1 MSFIDKLTSNTR
13 AMAEEAKAGR
23 AMSPPLGQSKGKAE
37 VEHGS
42 SDTTQP
48 TPSAPTTTTAPT
60 PTAPTPTSPEP
71 APTAPSL
78 QQTADA
84 AAVATMPSDKVSF
97 IQQASQPVSEIEDW
111 DLAAVAP
118 QSGGR
123 TGKISLYNTLLPAN
137 KTMLDSLK
145 PQRTFTKGEVRQ
157 QFKAMN
163 EPDKSMLDKLKAPAQ
178 AEATRL
184 ADVSARVSDPE
195 QYQQVEGV
203 DAGTDYLVRMYS
215 AAGAAQAVKRW
226 KDASVAYGL
235 YTDTVARLQGN
246 YKLMIST
253 LQADTA
259 FAQAAG
265 EYARAYLTLTENP
278 KQETEVYKNLVASF
292 EKGGMDSDKLKQA
305 YGSTFSLFQNGSI
318 TADQYKQLTSQLY
331 QKNELPADVTNALT
345 ASGIPEGSAQWQAGA
360 MMLMTPYYQNQLAK
374 YDAATR
380 KTITAQGAA
389 FTPEQVSSIQR
400 AAISAQALSRQAAQQ
415 DAMAIAARREQLRP
429 RAAVASTV
437 TKDVTLAEPVQMYF
451 YSPDAKTARAYMDKA
466 WQAAKDRKD
475 YESLLLLSVLDT
487 RNGTTQLAS
496 LDDALRAATTD
507 DRSEALSRYA
517 DGFAR
522 GRLMAQEKQLNELN
536 LAISGFDTSR
546 KAELDKALKTMNESG
561 NTIKIEQMLN
571 IAGAKNLISAIQSAA
586 MTKGATVKWDDIKDS
601 VRETLLRDQWR
612 IPVNPKT
619 DFGYYQALGVPVVQY
634 GVDKK
639 TGEKLW
645 CTAPISPAAHLT
657 NVLIDKAIRSG
668 GDDIIDRAFS
678 DPAYLSA
685 VRILAPSL
693 SMNKVKELYE
703 AQAQKLEAMQR
714 GPVGAGAGGPTGVG
728 IGGPAGVPTG
738 VGVLNKRGGK

>member
-1 MSFIDKLTSNTR
+1 MSFFDKLITNTR
-13 AMAEEAKAGR
+13 SMADEAKKGR
-23 AMSPPLGQSKGKAE
+23 AMSPPLGQPSREVATQDDGGKEPVATE
-37 VEHGS
+37 S
-42 SDTTQP
+42 AP
-48 TPSAPTTTTAPT
+48 TAASMSAPTTPTPASAPT
-60 PTAPTPTSPEP
+60 
-71 APTAPSL
+71 L

-84 AAVATMPSDKVSF
+84 AAVATMPVDKAAF

-118 QSGGR
+118 QTGGQ
-123 TGKISLYNTLLPAN
+123 TGRVSLYNTLLPAN
-137 KTMLDSLK
+137 KSMLDSLK
-145 PQRTFTKGEVRQ
+145 PQRTFTRGEMRQ
-157 QFKAMN
+157 QFKTMN
-163 EPDKSMLDKLKAPAQ
+163 EPDKSMLEKLKAPAQ
-178 AEATRL
+178 AEAIRL
-184 ADVSARVSDPE
+184 TDVSARVSDPE
-195 QYQQVEGV
+195 QYQRVEGA

-235 YTDTVARLQGN
+235 YTDTVNRLQGN
-246 YKLMIST
+246 YQLMIST

-265 EYARAYLTLTENP
+265 NYAKAYLTLTENP
-278 KQETEVYKNLVASF
+278 KQETEVYKSLVASF
-292 EKGGMDSDKLKQA
+292 EKGGLDNDKLKQA

-360 MMLMTPYYQNQLAK
+360 MMLMTPYYQDKLVQ
-374 YDAATR
+374 YDAAKR

-389 FTPEQVSSIQR
+389 FAPEQISSIQR
-400 AAISAQALSRQAAQQ
+400 AAVSAQTLNKQAAQR
-415 DAMAIAARREQLRP
+415 DARAIEARREQLRP
-429 RAAVASTV
+429 RVRVA
-437 TKDVTLAEPVQMYF
+437 DVLSRDSALSEAVQMYF
-451 YSPDAKTARAYMDKA
+451 YSPDAKTAQAYMDKA
-466 WQAAKDRKD
+466 RQVAKDRND
-475 YESLLLLSVLDT
+475 AEATLLLSVLDT

-496 LDDALRAATTD
+496 LDDALQAATTD

-522 GRLMAQEKQLNELN
+522 GRLMAQEMQLNELN
-536 LAISGFDTSR
+536 LAISGFDQKR
-546 KAELDKALKTMNESG
+546 KSELDRALKTMNESG
-561 NTIKIEQMLN
+561 ETVKIEQMLN

-612 IPVNPKT
+612 LPVNPKT
-619 DFGYYQALGVPVVQY
+619 DFGYFQALGVPMVQY

-645 CTAPISPAAHLT
+645 CTAPISPAAYLT
-657 NVLIDKAIRSG
+657 NVLIDKAIQSG
-668 GDDIIDRAFS
+668 SDDIIDRAFS

-685 VRILAPSL
+685 ARILAPSL
-693 SMNKVKELYE
+693 SVNRVKELY
-703 AQAQKLEAMQR
+703 ANQVQKMEAMKQQVAQ
-714 GPVGAGAGGPTGVG
+714 GGATDGPTGGLVS
-728 IGGPAGVPTG
+728 GPM
-738 VGVLNKRGGK
+738 KRGGK

>member
-1 MSFIDKLTSNTR
+1 MSFLDKLVSNTR

-23 AMSPPLGQSKGKAE
+23 AMSPPLGWSKDGSGAQQSTEVEPTKAE
-37 VEHGS
+37 SAKAEPNAS
-42 SDTTQP
+42 AITQP
-48 TPSAPTTTTAPT
+48 QPQTQT
-60 PTAPTPTSPEP
+60 
-71 APTAPSL
+71 L

-145 PQRTFTKGEVRQ
+145 PQRTFTKGEMRQ
-157 QFKAMN
+157 QFKTVN
-163 EPDKSMLDKLKAPAQ
+163 EPDKLMLDKLKAPAQ

-195 QYQQVEGV
+195 QYQRVDGV

-235 YTDTVARLQGN
+235 YTDTVNRLQGN
-246 YKLMIST
+246 YKLMLST

-265 EYARAYLTLTENP
+265 DYAKAYLTLTENP
-278 KQETEVYKNLVASF
+278 KQETEVYKNLVTSF
-292 EKGGMDSDKLKQA
+292 EKGGLDSDKLKQA
-305 YGSTFSLFQNGSI
+305 YGSTFSLFQSGSI

-374 YDAATR
+374 YDTATR

-389 FTPEQVSSIQR
+389 FAPEQISSIQR
-400 AAISAQALSRQAAQQ
+400 AAVSAQALNRQAAQR
-415 DAMAIAARREQLRP
+415 DAMALEARREQLRP
-429 RAAVASTV
+429 RAPVA
-437 TKDVTLAEPVQMYF
+437 DVLSRDPALSEAVQMYF
-451 YSPDAKTARAYMDKA
+451 YSPDAKTAQAYMGKA
-466 WQAAKDRKD
+466 WQTAKGRNDHGAA
-475 YESLLLLSVLDT
+475 LLLSVLDT
-487 RNGTTQLAS
+487 RDGTTKLAS
-496 LDDALRAATTD
+496 LDDALQAATTD

-522 GRLMAQEKQLNELN
+522 GRLIAQETQLNELN
-536 LAISGFDTSR
+536 LAISGFDPKK
-546 KAELDKALKTMNESG
+546 KAELDKALKAMNESG
-561 NTIKIEQMLN
+561 DTIKIERMLN
-571 IAGAKNLISAIQSAA
+571 IAGSKNLISAIQSAS
-586 MTKGATVKWDDIKDS
+586 MTKGATVKWEDIKDS

-612 IPVNPKT
+612 LPVNPKT
-619 DFGYYQALGVPVVQY
+619 DFGYYQALGIPLVQY

-657 NVLIDKAIRSG
+657 NVLINKAIQSG
-668 GDDIIDRAFS
+668 SDDIIDRAFS

-693 SMNKVKELYE
+693 SVNKVKEMYAE
-703 AQAQKLEAMQR
+703 QAQKMEAMRQQAIR
-714 GPVGAGAGGPTGVG
+714 SASGPTGL
-728 IGGPAGVPTG
+728 AGLAG
-738 VGVLNKRGGK
+738 LNKRGGK

>member
-1 MSFIDKLTSNTR
+1 MSFLDKLVSNTR
-13 AMAEEAKAGR
+13 TMADEAKAGR
-23 AMSPPLGQSKGKAE
+23 AMSPPLGWSANGSASATE
-37 VEHGS
+37 VEPS
-42 SDTTQP
+42 KVEP
-48 TPSAPTTTTAPT
+48 TNAEPAPA
-60 PTAPTPTSPEP
+60 A
-71 APTAPSL
+71 APTAPMAPTEPTL

-84 AAVATMPSDKVSF
+84 AAVATMPAGKVSF

-123 TGKISLYNTLLPAN
+123 TGKVSLYNTLLPAN

-145 PQRTFTKGEVRQ
+145 PQRTFTKGEMRQ
-157 QFKAMN
+157 QFNAMN
-163 EPDKSMLDKLKAPAQ
+163 EPDKTMLDKLKAPAQ

-195 QYQQVEGV
+195 QYQRVEGV

-235 YTDTVARLQGN
+235 YTDTVNRLQGN

-253 LQADTA
+253 LEADTA

-265 EYARAYLTLTENP
+265 EYAKAYLTLTESP
-278 KQETEVYKNLVASF
+278 KQETEVYNNLVASF
-292 EKGGMDSDKLKQA
+292 EKGGLDSDKLKQA
-305 YGSTFSLFQNGSI
+305 YGSTFSLFQSGSI

-389 FTPEQVSSIQR
+389 FAPEQISSIQR
-400 AAISAQALSRQAAQQ
+400 AAIAAQALSRQAAQR
-415 DAMAIAARREQLRP
+415 DAMALEARREQLRP
-429 RAAVASTV
+429 RAPVANVLSR
-437 TKDVTLAEPVQMYF
+437 DPSMSEAVQMYF
-451 YSPDAKTARAYMDKA
+451 YSPDAKTAQAYIGKA
-466 WQAAKDRKD
+466 WQAARDRND
-475 YESLLLLSVLDT
+475 HGAALLLSVLDT
-487 RNGTTQLAS
+487 RDGTTRLAS
-496 LDDALRAATTD
+496 LDDALQAATTD

-522 GRLMAQEKQLNELN
+522 GRLMAQETQLNELN
-536 LAISGFDTSR
+536 LAISGFDP
-546 KAELDKALKTMNESG
+546 KKKGELDRALKEMNKNG
-561 NTIKIEQMLN
+561 NTIKIERMLN
-571 IAGAKNLISAIQSAA
+571 IAGAKDIINAIQSAS

-612 IPVNPKT
+612 LPVNPKT
-619 DFGYYQALGVPVVQY
+619 DFGYYQALGIPLVQY

-657 NVLIDKAIRSG
+657 NVLINKAIQSG
-668 GDDIIDRAFS
+668 SDDIIDRAFS

-685 VRILAPSL
+685 IRILAPGL
-693 SMNKVKELYE
+693 SVNKVKELYAE
-703 AQAQKLEAMQR
+703 QAQKMEAMKQQAMR
-714 GPVGAGAGGPTGVG
+714 GAATAGGSM
-728 IGGPAGVPTG
+728 AGLP
-738 VGVLNKRGGK
+738 NKRGGK

>member
-1 MSFIDKLTSNTR
+1 MSFLDNLISNTR

-23 AMSPPLGQSKGKAE
+23 AMSPPLGWSKDGSGAQQSTEVEPTKAE
-37 VEHGS
+37 SAKAEPNAS
-42 SDTTQP
+42 AITQP
-48 TPSAPTTTTAPT
+48 QPQTQT
-60 PTAPTPTSPEP
+60 
-71 APTAPSL
+71 L

-145 PQRTFTKGEVRQ
+145 PQRTFTKGEMRQ
-157 QFKAMN
+157 QFKTVN
-163 EPDKSMLDKLKAPAQ
+163 EPDRSMLDKLKAPAQ

-195 QYQQVEGV
+195 QYQRVDGV

-235 YTDTVARLQGN
+235 YTDTVNRLQGN
-246 YKLMIST
+246 YKLMLST

-265 EYARAYLTLTENP
+265 DYAKAYLTLTENP
-278 KQETEVYKNLVASF
+278 KQETEVYKNLVTSF
-292 EKGGMDSDKLKQA
+292 EKGGLDSDKLKQA
-305 YGSTFSLFQNGSI
+305 YGSTFSLFQSGSI

-380 KTITAQGAA
+380 KTITAQGAVFA
-389 FTPEQVSSIQR
+389 PEQISSIQR
-400 AAISAQALSRQAAQQ
+400 AAVSAQALNRQAAQR
-415 DAMAIAARREQLRP
+415 DSMALEARREQLRP
-429 RAAVASTV
+429 RAPVA
-437 TKDVTLAEPVQMYF
+437 DVLSRDPALSEAVQMYF
-451 YSPDAKTARAYMDKA
+451 YSPDAKTAQAYMGKA
-466 WQAAKDRKD
+466 WQTAKGRNDHGAA
-475 YESLLLLSVLDT
+475 LLLSVLDT
-487 RNGTTQLAS
+487 RDGTTKLAS
-496 LDDALRAATTD
+496 LDDALQAATTD

-522 GRLMAQEKQLNELN
+522 GRLIAQETQLNELN
-536 LAISGFDTSR
+536 LAISGFDPKK
-546 KAELDKALKTMNESG
+546 KAELDKALKAMNESG
-561 NTIKIEQMLN
+561 DTIKIERMLN
-571 IAGAKNLISAIQSAA
+571 IAGSKNLISAIQSAS
-586 MTKGATVKWDDIKDS
+586 MTKGATVKWEDIKDS

-612 IPVNPKT
+612 LPVNPKT
-619 DFGYYQALGVPVVQY
+619 DFGYYQALGIPLVQY

-657 NVLIDKAIRSG
+657 NVLINKAIQSG
-668 GDDIIDRAFS
+668 SDDIIDRAFS

-693 SMNKVKELYE
+693 SVNKVKEMYAE
-703 AQAQKLEAMQR
+703 QAQKMEAMRQQAIR
-714 GPVGAGAGGPTGVG
+714 SASGPTGL
-728 IGGPAGVPTG
+728 AGLAR
-738 VGVLNKRGGK
+738 LNKRGGK

>member
-1 MSFIDKLTSNTR
+1 MSFIDKLTANTR

-23 AMSPPLGQSKGKAE
+23 AMSPPLGSAKPVQS
-37 VEHGS
+37 
-42 SDTTQP
+42 TQP
-48 TPSAPTTTTAPT
+48 TPDITPDTEPTSTTTSTAPT
-60 PTAPTPTSPEP
+60 PAPVAPTT
-71 APTAPSL
+71 PSL
-78 QQTADA
+78 QKTADA
-84 AAVATMPSDKVSF
+84 AAVATMPADKMAF

-123 TGKISLYNTLLPAN
+123 TGKVSLYNTLLPAN

-163 EPDKSMLDKLKAPAQ
+163 EPDRSMLEKLKAPAQ

-195 QYQQVEGV
+195 QYQHVEGV

-235 YTDTVARLQGN
+235 YTDTVNRLQGN

-278 KQETEVYKNLVASF
+278 KQESEVYKNLVASF
-292 EKGGMDSDKLKQA
+292 GTGGMDSDKLKQA
-305 YGSTFSLFQNGSI
+305 YGSTFSLFQRGSI

-374 YDAATR
+374 YDATKR

-389 FTPEQVSSIQR
+389 FTPEQISSIQR

-429 RAAVASTV
+429 RAAVANVLSS
-437 TKDVTLAEPVQMYF
+437 DPRLSEPVQMYV
-451 YSPDAKTARAYMDKA
+451 YSPDAKTSRTYGDKA
-466 WQAAKDRKD
+466 WQAIKDSGD
-475 YESLLLLSVLDT
+475 HEAALLFSVLDT
-487 RNGTTQLAS
+487 RNGTTRLAS
-496 LDDALRAATTD
+496 LDDALQAATTD

-522 GRLMAQEKQLNELN
+522 GRLMAQEAQLNELN
-536 LAISGFDTSR
+536 LAISGFDP
-546 KAELDKALKTMNESG
+546 KKKGELDKALKAMNESG
-561 NTIKIEQMLN
+561 DTIKIEQMLN
-571 IAGAKNLISAIQSAA
+571 IAGAKNLISAIQSAS

-668 GDDIIDRAFS
+668 SDDIIDRAFS

-685 VRILAPSL
+685 IRILAPSL
-693 SMNKVKELYE
+693 SINKVKELYE
-703 AQAQKLEAMQR
+703 TQVQKMEAFKQQAMRAT
-714 GPVGAGAGGPTGVG
+714 AGGPMSGM
-728 IGGPAGVPTG
+728 PS
-738 VGVLNKRGGK
+738 KRGGK